1 MDYFYLTLDSK
12 EEGPIDEDV
21 LVSRAKSGII
31 TPETPVR
38 NGMVKSYKVA
48 SKIICLKGKFGASA
62 APQVGPASSVKQT
75 KNLHRSKSSIT
86 TPSTNYRFMAF
97 FLDALVIAVLVIL
110 NFNFLKILGGDQE
123 IMMSLFLASV
133 PVIPIAY
140 YAFTLGIKAQSFGFW
155 FFGIMVI
162 KVDDKEVYVG
172 RAFLMASLFILTI
185 PLAPIFIFIFT
196 KGLHESLTS
205 TRVVNVRMG

>member
-12 EEGPIDEDV
+12 EEGPIDEDI
-21 LVSRAKSGII
+21 LISRAKSGII

-38 NGMVKSYKVA
+38 NGMVKSYKLANKVT
-48 SKIICLKGKFGASA
+48 CLKGKFGVSA
-62 APQVGPASSVKQT
+62 TPQTGPVPTSKQT

-97 FLDALVIAVLVIL
+97 FLDTLVIAVLVIL
-110 NFNFLKILGGDQE
+110 NFNLLKSLGGDQE
-123 IMMSLFLASV
+123 TMMSLFLASV
-133 PVIPIAY
+133 PVTPIAY

-155 FFGIMVI
+155 VFGIMII
-162 KVDDKEVYVG
+162 KGEGKEVYVG
-172 RAFLMASLFILTI
+172 RAFLMASLFTLTI

-196 KGLHESLTS
+196 KGLHESLTN